1 MKKVL
6 VSVSFLLAACTT
18 VGEVLPTG
26 PETYT
31 VSSRMGGQLP
41 AWSEVKALG
50 IKRANEFCESQ
61 GKRMTVVRWET
72 HGARGWTPL
81 DAELT
86 FTCTAQA
93 GGK

>member
-1 MKKVL
+1 MKKIV
-6 VSVSFLLAACTT
+6 VLLAIALFGCSS

-26 PETYT
+26 VDTYT
-31 VSSRMGGQLP
+31 VSSRMGGQFP

-50 IKRANEFCESQ
+50 IKRANEYCDGQ
-61 GKRMTVVRWET
+61 HKQMTVVSWQT

-86 FTCTAQA
+86 FKCVSPPSSQ
-93 GGK
+93 

>member
-1 MKKVL
+1 LARIVTLGLVL
-6 VSVSFLLAACTT
+6 QACST
-18 VGEVLPTG
+18 VGEVIPTG
-26 PETYT
+26 PDTYT

-50 IKRANEFCESQ
+50 LKRANEFCDAQ
-61 GKRMTVVRWET
+61 KKQMTVVSWET

-86 FTCTAQA
+86 FKCMDRATAS
-93 GGK
+93 K